1 MLTGFFALLSN
12 ILFFT
17 GYIELKNA
25 FKKPLT
31 KERETELLYKIKQ
44 GDIKAKEELTE
55 HNMRLVVH
63 IVKKYASYGD
73 NDELISVGNLGLV
86 KAINTFDVDR
96 HTVFATYAA
105 RCIEN
110 EILMSIRANKKHRE
124 NISIYEP
131 ISFDKDGNEVSL
143 IDIIADNEENV
154 LDKLEKEEIKQ
165 IVENLLFVVLD
176 DRERDIIIKRYGLDD
191 NRSYTQQE
199 IADIYNIS
207 RSYVSRI
214 ETKALSKLQKY
225 ILKNKINVF

>member
-17 GYIELKNA
+17 WYIDGKSFA
-25 FKKPLT
+25 KPLSKD
-31 KERETELLYKIKQ
+31 KELELLRKIKA
-44 GDIKAKEELTE
+44 GDINAKNKLAE

-73 NDELISVGNLGLV
+73 NDELISVGNLGLS

-96 HTVFATYAA
+96 QTVFATYAA

-110 EILMSIRANKKHRE
+110 EILMSIRANKKYKD
-124 NISIYEP
+124 NLSLYEP

-143 IDIIADNEENV
+143 IDIIADEEESI
-154 LDKLEKEEIKQ
+154 LDKLEKKEIK
-165 IVENLLFVVLD
+165 EKMELMLDAVLD
-176 DRERDIIIKRYGLDD
+176 EREREIIKYRYGLS
-191 NRSYTQQE
+191 NNGVLTQQE
-199 IADIYNIS
+199 IADKYNIS

-214 ETKALSKLQKY
+214 ETKSLLKLRKY
-225 ILKNKINVF
+225 MLTNKIQL

>member
-17 GYIELKNA
+17 GYIDGKSFA
-25 FKKPLT
+25 KPLSKD
-31 KERETELLYKIKQ
+31 KELELLRKIKA
-44 GDIKAKEELTE
+44 GDINAKNKLAE

-73 NDELISVGNLGLV
+73 NDELISVGNLGLS

-96 HTVFATYAA
+96 QTVFATYAA

-110 EILMSIRANKKHRE
+110 EILMSIRANKKYKD
-124 NISIYEP
+124 NLSLYEP

-143 IDIIADNEENV
+143 IDIIADEEESI
-154 LDKLEKEEIKQ
+154 LDKLEKKEIK
-165 IVENLLFVVLD
+165 EKMELMLDAVLD
-176 DRERDIIIKRYGLDD
+176 EREREIIKYRYGLS
-191 NRSYTQQE
+191 NNGVLTQQE
-199 IADIYNIS
+199 IAYKYNIS

-214 ETKALSKLQKY
+214 ETKSLLKLRKY
-225 ILKNKINVF
+225 MLTNKIQL

>member
-17 GYIELKNA
+17 GYIDGKSFA
-25 FKKPLT
+25 KPLSKD
-31 KERETELLYKIKQ
+31 KELELLRKIKA
-44 GDIKAKEELTE
+44 GDINAKNKLAE

-73 NDELISVGNLGLV
+73 NDELISVGNLGLS

-96 HTVFATYAA
+96 QTVFATYAA

-110 EILMSIRANKKHRE
+110 EILMSIRANKKYKD
-124 NISIYEP
+124 NLSLYEP

-143 IDIIADNEENV
+143 IDIIADEKESI
-154 LDKLEKEEIKQ
+154 LDKLEKKEIK
-165 IVENLLFVVLD
+165 EKMELMLDAVLD
-176 DRERDIIIKRYGLDD
+176 EREREIIKYRYGLS
-191 NRSYTQQE
+191 NNGVLTQQE
-199 IADIYNIS
+199 IADKYNIS

-214 ETKALSKLQKY
+214 ETKSLLKLRKY
-225 ILKNKINVF
+225 MLTNKIQL

>member
-17 GYIELKNA
+17 GYIDGKSFA
-25 FKKPLT
+25 KPLSKD
-31 KERETELLYKIKQ
+31 KELELLRKIKA
-44 GDIKAKEELTE
+44 GDINAKNKLAE

-73 NDELISVGNLGLV
+73 NDELISVGNLGLS

-96 HTVFATYAA
+96 QTVFATYAA

-110 EILMSIRANKKHRE
+110 EILMSIRANKKYKD
-124 NISIYEP
+124 NLSLYEP

-143 IDIIADNEENV
+143 IDIIADEEESI
-154 LDKLEKEEIKQ
+154 LDKLEKKEIK
-165 IVENLLFVVLD
+165 EKMELMLDAVLD
-176 DRERDIIIKRYGLDD
+176 EREREIIKYRYGLS
-191 NRSYTQQE
+191 NNGVLTQQE
-199 IADIYNIS
+199 IADKYNIS

-214 ETKALSKLQKY
+214 ETKSLLKLRKY
-225 ILKNKINVF
+225 MLTNKIQL